1 MTLSEKEIRHI
12 AKLSRLQ
19 LTDEEIKQ
27 YRTELGGILRYVDQ
41 LQTISSGNKKIVGN
55 VNTETIS
62 ERLDEVMPWDDAE
75 IEVALGQA
83 PDQKNH
89 QIKVKRI
96 LE

>member
-1 MTLSEKEIRHI
+1 MTLSEKDIRHI

-19 LTDEEIKQ
+19 LTDTEIKQ

-41 LQTISSGNKKIVGN
+41 LQTVSGNKKIINN
-55 VNTETIS
+55 VKSENIS
-62 ERLDEVMPWDDAE
+62 ERLDQAISWDQAEV
-75 IEVALGQA
+75 EVALQQA

>member
-12 AKLSRLQ
+12 AHLARLQ
-19 LTDEEIKQ
+19 LTDKEIKQ

-41 LQTISSGNKKIVGN
+41 LQTLSLKKKIFGT
-55 VNTETIS
+55 VNIKNIS
-62 ERLDEVMPWDDAE
+62 ERLDQVMPWDQE
-75 IEVALGQA
+75 EVEVALRQA

>member
-1 MTLSEKEIRHI
+1 MTLSEKDIRHI

-41 LQTISSGNKKIVGN
+41 LQTVSGKKKIVGN
-55 VNTETIS
+55 LNSENIS
-62 ERLDEVMPWDDAE
+62 VRLDQVMPWDQAE
-75 IEVALGQA
+75 VEVALRQA

>member
-12 AKLSRLQ
+12 AHLARLQ
-19 LTDEEIKQ
+19 LTDKEIKQ

-41 LQTISSGNKKIVGN
+41 LQALSFKKKIFGT
-55 VNTETIS
+55 VNIKNTS
-62 ERLDEVMPWDDAE
+62 ERLDQVMPWDQAE
-75 IEVALGQA
+75 VEVALRQA

>member
-1 MTLSEKEIRHI
+1 MTLSEKDIRHI

-41 LQTISSGNKKIVGN
+41 LQTVSGKKKIVGK
-55 VNTETIS
+55 VNSENIS
-62 ERLDEVMPWDDAE
+62 ERLDQVIPWDLTE
-75 IEVALGQA
+75 VEVALRQA

>member
-1 MTLSEKEIRHI
+1 MTFSEKEIRHI
-12 AKLSRLQ
+12 AHLARLQ
-19 LTDEEIKQ
+19 LTDKEIKQ

-41 LQTISSGNKKIVGN
+41 LQTLSLKKKIFGT
-55 VNTETIS
+55 VNIKNTS
-62 ERLDEVMPWDDAE
+62 ERLDQVIPWDQTE
-75 IEVALGQA
+75 VEVALRQA

>member
-12 AKLSRLQ
+12 AHLARLQ
-19 LTDEEIKQ
+19 LTDKEIKQ

-41 LQTISSGNKKIVGN
+41 LQALSLKKKIFGT
-55 VNTETIS
+55 VNIKNTS
-62 ERLDEVMPWDDAE
+62 ERLDQVMPWDQAE
-75 IEVALGQA
+75 VEVALRQA

>member
-12 AKLSRLQ
+12 AQLARLQ
-19 LTDEEIKQ
+19 LTDKEIKQ

-41 LQTISSGNKKIVGN
+41 LQTLSLKKRVLSKISRENIHL
-55 VNTETIS
+55 
-62 ERLDEVMPWDDAE
+62 RHDEVVAWDQS
-75 IEVALGQA
+75 EVDIALQQA
-83 PDQKNH
+83 PHQKDC

>member
-12 AKLSRLQ
+12 AHLARLQ
-19 LTDEEIKQ
+19 LTDKEVKQ

-41 LQTISSGNKKIVGN
+41 LQTLSLKKKIVVK
-55 VNTETIS
+55 VNSENIL
-62 ERLDEVMPWDDAE
+62 ERLDQVMPWDQGE
-75 IEVALGQA
+75 VEVALQQA

>member
-12 AKLSRLQ
+12 AHLARLQ
-19 LTDEEIKQ
+19 LTDKEIKQ

-41 LQTISSGNKKIVGN
+41 LQTVSGKKKIIGN
-55 VNTETIS
+55 VNSENIT
-62 ERLDEVMPWDDAE
+62 ERLDQVMPWDQAE
-75 IEVALGQA
+75 VEVALRQA